1 MTRKI
6 GDLAIPAGSY
16 RDKNGNE
23 KTRWENVGSM
33 FETDN
38 GKKFL
43 TLRRTFNPAGVPLD
57 DKGSNRD
64 SIIINLFSADKERG
78 Y

>member
-16 RDKNGNE
+16 TDRNGND
-23 KTRWENVGSM
+23 KTRWENVGGM
-33 FETDN
+33 FENDS
-38 GKKFL
+38 GRKFI
-43 TLRRTFNPAGVPLD
+43 TLKRTFNPAGVPLD
-57 DKGSNRD
+57 DKASNKENV
-64 SIIINLFSADKERG
+64 IINMFDSNSRG

>member
-6 GDLAIPAGSY
+6 ADLAIPAGRY
-16 RDKNGNE
+16 TDRNGND
-23 KTRWENVGSM
+23 KTRWENVGGM

-38 GKKFL
+38 GRRFITIK
-43 TLRRTFNPAGVPLD
+43 RTFAPSGVPFD

-64 SIIINLFSADKERG
+64 SIIINLFDANSRG

>member
-6 GDLAIPAGSY
+6 ADLAIPAGSY
-16 RDKNGNE
+16 TDRNGND
-23 KTRWENVGSM
+23 KTKWENVGSM

-43 TLRRTFNPAGVPLD
+43 TLRRTFAPSGVPVD
-57 DKGSNRD
+57 PNGSNRENV
-64 SIIINLFSADKERG
+64 IINLFSADKERG

>member
-38 GKKFL
+38 GRRFL
-43 TLRRTFNPAGVPLD
+43 TLKRTFNPAGIVVD
-57 DKGSNRD
+57 DKNKEN
-64 SIIINLFSADKERG
+64 IIINLFSADDKRG